1 MSFSESVIA
10 GLFVAG
16 LVFSVL
22 ISLYFIIKIFSAVIQ
37 RIEKTIH
44 KPMQ

>member
-1 MSFSESVIA
+1 MSFFESVVA

-16 LVFSVL
+16 LVFGVL
-22 ISLYFIIKIFSAVIQ
+22 ISLYFIIKIFSAVIGK
-37 RIEKTIH
+37 IERTIH